1 MSEVKY
7 PESAAAEPP
16 RARWMR
22 VVTYGLVA
30 LQGLL
35 LVYLFVYIGQHAN
48 PMGDGMEWVAVV
60 PAIFL
65 TAIGTLPAL
74 AVSAGKRLM
83 PAAVLLAC
91 VGVLLNGAFFLEI
104 SSSRSPAN
112 SPRAPRDKMAA
123 RRRRRTRCR

>member
-7 PESAAAEPP
+7 PESAAAESP
-16 RARWMR
+16 RTRWMR

-35 LVYLFVYIGQHAN
+35 LIYLFVYIGQHSN

-74 AVSAGKRLM
+74 AVSASKRLM

-91 VGVLLNGAFFLEI
+91 VGVLLNGAFFLEVAREFAE
-104 SSSRSPAN
+104 SASP
-112 SPRAPRDKMAA
+112 
-123 RRRRRTRCR
+123 